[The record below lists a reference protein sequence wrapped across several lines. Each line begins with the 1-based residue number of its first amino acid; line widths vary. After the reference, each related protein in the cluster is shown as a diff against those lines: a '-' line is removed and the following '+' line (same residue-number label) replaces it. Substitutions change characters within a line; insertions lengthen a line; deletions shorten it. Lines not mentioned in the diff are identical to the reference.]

1 VDVGAA
7 THAAAL
13 ALLVRAMFFSD
24 LDPQT
29 TRHDQGCHR
38 AGRRGWAPR
47 PRRWQ
52 GRRGRS
58 SSRWRPGARG
68 RRGGAQ
74 RGRSWATVQIRVV
87 SWSVCELNDSRC
99 VLNGK

>member
-13 ALLVRAMFFSD
+13 ALLARAMFFSD

-68 RRGGAQ
+68 RRKREKLGS
-74 RGRSWATVQIRVV
+74 RS
-87 SWSVCELNDSRC
+87 DSSGQL
-99 VLNGK
+99 VGV